1 MTIRTG
7 LQTAAIAALSA
18 ALGATLGAGAL
29 PTAATAGES
38 DDSLIVAWGA
48 TGPIESVDNY
58 FNTNRT
64 GIWFSRMVWDQLIYR
79 EPKTFEYKPL
89 LAESWEQTSPT
100 TWRFK
105 LREGVTFHNGEP
117 FDADDVVFTMDFISN
132 PDSGVKVQ
140 RNVNW
145 IDRAE
150 KIDQYTVDLHSKEPF
165 PQAFEFLSGPI
176 TIYPNEY
183 YAEVGPEGMHKA
195 PIGTGPMKV
204 VSIKT
209 AEEYVFER
217 NEDYTWGSPKG
228 AAAVSSMVV
237 REIGDVQTQ
246 IAELLAGGIDITADI
261 TADHVEQIGGV
272 PGFTALQ
279 AGTMRTGYIGFDA
292 VGRGDFEPT
301 TKLAVRKAMAHA
313 IDREALVANL
323 IRGDAGVIHTPCFP
337 TQFGCDAAAAVK
349 WDYDPEKAKA
359 LLAEAGYPD
368 GFEIEFYTFRPA
380 DWAEAIMGDLAKVGI
395 KASLTKMPYFA
406 LRDKQRN
413 EGTTPMFLMDWGSY
427 SMNDMSAITSHFFK
441 KGPDDFAMDDEVAA
455 WLEEGDTSTD
465 PAVRKA
471 AYAKAIAKITGE
483 VYWLPMFNHVRNY
496 AFAENLTFIPYQDE
510 IPRFWQ
516 YGWK

>member
-1 MTIRTG
+1 MTLKRFAAW
-7 LQTAAIAALSA
+7 TAAGLVGAALATSA
-18 ALGATLGAGAL
+18 QAG
-29 PTAATAGES
+29 PD
-38 DDSLIVAWGA
+38 DDSLVIAWGS
-48 TGPIESVDNY
+48 TGPIEHVDNY
-58 FNTNRT
+58 VNTNRT

-89 LAESWEQTSPT
+89 LAVSWELLNDT
-100 TWRFK
+100 TWQFK
-105 LREGVTFHNGEP
+105 LRQGVKFHNGEP
-117 FDADDVVFTMDFISN
+117 FDADDVVYTLNWISN
-132 PDSGVKVQ
+132 PENGVKVQ

-145 IDRAE
+145 IEKAE
-150 KIDQYTVDLHSKEPF
+150 KIDQYTVNLHMKRPF

-183 YAEVGPEGMHKA
+183 YEKVGPDGMHKA
-195 PIGTGPMKV
+195 PVGTGPMKV
-204 VSIKT
+204 ISIKT
-209 AEEYVFER
+209 AEEYVFEK
-217 NEDYTWGSPKG
+217 NTDYTWGSPKG
-228 AAAVSSMVV
+228 EAKVSKIIV
-237 REIGDVQTQ
+237 REIADVQTQ

-261 TADHVEQIGGV
+261 SADHVDQIGGV
-272 PGFTALQ
+272 PGYVALQ
-279 AGTMRTGYIGFDA
+279 AGTMRTGYLGFDA
-292 VGRGDFEPT
+292 ANRSGHEPVNNL
-301 TKLAVRKAMAHA
+301 KVRQAMAHA
-313 IDREALVANL
+313 IDRASLVKNL

-337 TQFGCDAAAAVK
+337 TQFGCDVSAAVK
-349 WDYDPEKAKA
+349 YEFDQAKAKA

-395 KASLTKMPYFA
+395 KATLTKMPYFA

-441 KGPDDFAMDDEVAA
+441 KGPDDFALDDEVAA
-455 WLEEGDTSTD
+455 WLEEGDTSVD

-471 AYAKAIAKITGE
+471 AYSKAIAKITGN

-496 AFAENLTFIPYQDE
+496 AYREGLVFIPYQDE

-516 YGWK
+516 YGWAK

>member
-1 MTIRTG
+1 MSLKTIAK
-7 LQTAAIAALSA
+7 LMAASALGVTLASA
-18 ALGATLGAGAL
+18 AQAG
-29 PTAATAGES
+29 PD
-38 DDSLIVAWGA
+38 DDSLVIAWGS
-48 TGPIESVDNY
+48 TGPIEHVDNY
-58 FNTNRT
+58 VNTNRT

-89 LAESWEQTSPT
+89 LAESWEQLSDTV
-100 TWRFK
+100 WQFK
-105 LREGVTFHNGEP
+105 LRKGVKFHNGEA
-117 FDADDVVFTMDFISN
+117 FDADDVVYTLNWISN
-132 PDSGVKVQ
+132 PDNGVKVQ

-145 IDRAE
+145 IKEARKVDE
-150 KIDQYTVDLHSKEPF
+150 FTVDLEMKRPF

-183 YAEVGPEGMHKA
+183 YSEVGPDGMHKA
-195 PIGTGPMKV
+195 PVGTGPMKV

-217 NEDYTWGSPKG
+217 NADYNWGSPKG
-228 AAAVSSMVV
+228 EAQVSKMVV
-237 REIGDVQTQ
+237 REIADVQTQ

-261 TADHVEQIGGV
+261 TADHVDQIGGV

-279 AGTMRTGYIGFDA
+279 AGAMRTGYIGFDA
-292 VGRGDFEPT
+292 ANRSGHEPVN
-301 TKLAVRKAMAHA
+301 KLKVRQAMAHA
-313 IDREALVANL
+313 IDRESLVANL

-337 TQFGCDAAAAVK
+337 TQFGCDVNAAVK
-349 WDYDPEKAKA
+349 YEFDQGKAKA

-368 GFEIEFYTFRPA
+368 GFATEFYTFRPA

-395 KASLTKMPYFA
+395 NASLTKMPYFA

-441 KGPDDFAMDDEVAA
+441 KGPDDFALDDDVAG
-455 WLEEGDTSTD
+455 WLEAGDTNSD
-465 PAVRKA
+465 PAVRREN
-471 AYAKAIAKITGE
+471 YAKAIEKITSE

-496 AFAENLTFIPYQDE
+496 GYNEALNFIPYQDE

-516 YGWK
+516 YGWKS

>member
-1 MTIRTG
+1 MSIKRLASWAAAG
-7 LQTAAIAALSA
+7 LVGAAIATSA
-18 ALGATLGAGAL
+18 QAG
-29 PTAATAGES
+29 PD
-38 DDSLIVAWGA
+38 DDSLVIAWGS
-48 TGPIESVDNY
+48 TGPIENVDNY

-89 LAESWEQTSPT
+89 LAESWELLNDT
-100 TWRFK
+100 TWQFK
-105 LREGVTFHNGEP
+105 LRKGVTFHNGEK
-117 FDADDVVFTMDFISN
+117 FDADDVVFTLNWISN
-132 PDSGVKVQ
+132 PENGVKVQ

-145 IDRAE
+145 IKEAVKVDE
-150 KIDQYTVDLHSKEPF
+150 YTVNVVMKKPF

-183 YAEVGPEGMHKA
+183 YTKVGPEGMGKQ
-195 PIGTGPMKV
+195 PVGTGPMKV
-204 VSIKT
+204 TSITT
-209 AEEYVFER
+209 AEEYTFEK
-217 NEDYTWGSPKG
+217 NENYTWGSPKG
-228 AAAVSSMVV
+228 EDKVSKIVV
-237 REIGDVQTQ
+237 REIADVQTH

-261 TADHVEQIGGV
+261 TADHVDQISQV

-292 VGRGDFEPT
+292 AGRGNHEPI
-301 TKLAVRKAMAHA
+301 TKLKVRQAMAHA
-313 IDREALVANL
+313 IDRASLVKNL

-337 TQFGCDAAAAVK
+337 TQFGCDVNSAVK
-349 WDYDPEKAKA
+349 YEFDPEKAKA

-380 DWAEAIMGDLAKVGI
+380 DWAEAVMGDLAKVGI
-395 KASLTKMPYFA
+395 KATLTKMPYFA

-441 KGPDDFAMDDEVAA
+441 KGPDDFALDDEVAA
-455 WLEEGDTSTD
+455 WLEEGDTSVD
-465 PAVRKA
+465 EGVRKA
-471 AYAKAIAKITGE
+471 AYAKAIKKITGE

-496 AFAENLTFIPYQDE
+496 AFNEKLVFIPYQDE

-516 YGWK
+516 YGWN

>member
-1 MTIRTG
+1 M
-7 LQTAAIAALSA
+7 SFK
-18 ALGATLGAGAL
+18 TLAKL
-29 PTAATAGES
+29 FAATALSGVMATS
-38 DDSLIVAWGA
+38 ATAGPDDDSLVIAWGN
-48 TGPIESVDNY
+48 TGPIENVDNY

-89 LAESWEQTSPT
+89 LAESWELLNDT
-100 TWRFK
+100 TWQFK
-105 LREGVTFHNGEP
+105 LRQGVKFHNGEA
-117 FDADDVVFTMDFISN
+117 FNADDVVFTLNWISN
-132 PDSGVKVQ
+132 PENGVKVQ

-145 IDRAE
+145 IEKAE
-150 KIDQYTVDLHSKEPF
+150 KVDEYTVNLIMKKPF

-176 TIYPNEY
+176 TIYPDEY
-183 YAEVGPEGMHKA
+183 YQEVGPEGMGQN
-195 PIGTGPMKV
+195 PIGTGPMKAT
-204 VSIKT
+204 SIKT
-209 AEEYVFER
+209 AEEYTFVK

-228 AAAVSSMVV
+228 EAQVASMVV
-237 REIGDVQTQ
+237 REIADTQTQ

-261 TADHVEQIGGV
+261 TADHVDQIGGV

-292 VGRGDFEPT
+292 AGRGDFEPT
-301 TKLAVRKAMAHA
+301 TKLKVRQAMAHA
-313 IDREALVANL
+313 IDREGLVKNL

-337 TQFGCDAAAAVK
+337 TQFGCDVNAAVQYEF
-349 WDYDPEKAKA
+349 DQEKAKA

-380 DWAEAIMGDLAKVGI
+380 DWAEAVMGDLAKVGI
-395 KASLTKMPYFA
+395 KATLTKMPYFA

-441 KGPDDFAMDDEVAA
+441 KGPDDFALDDDVAG
-455 WLEEGDTSTD
+455 WLEAGDTSVD
-465 PAVRKA
+465 EAVRKA
-471 AYAKAIAKITGE
+471 NYAKAIEKITGE

-496 AFAENLTFIPYQDE
+496 AYNEKLSFIPYQDE

-516 YGWK
+516 YGWTN

>member
-1 MTIRTG
+1 MLMKSIVKV
-7 LQTAAIAALSA
+7 
-18 ALGATLGAGAL
+18 
-29 PTAATAGES
+29 ATATVVGAMLS
-38 DDSLIVAWGA
+38 TTAMAGPDDDSLIIAWGS
-48 TGPIESVDNY
+48 TGPIEHVDNY
-58 FNTNRT
+58 VNTNRT

-89 LAESWEQTSPT
+89 LATGWEQLSDTV
-100 TWRFK
+100 WQFK
-105 LREGVTFHNGEP
+105 LREGVKFHNGEP
-117 FDADDVVFTMDFISN
+117 FDADDVVFTLNWISN
-132 PDSGVKVQ
+132 PDNGVKVQ

-145 IDRAE
+145 IKEAR
-150 KIDQYTVDLHSKEPF
+150 KVDQYTVDLEMKRPF

-183 YAEVGPEGMHKA
+183 YAEVGPDGMHKQ

-204 VSIKT
+204 ISVTT
-209 AEEYVFER
+209 AEEYVFEK
-217 NEDYTWGSPKG
+217 NADYNWGSPKG
-228 AAAVSSMVV
+228 EAQVSKMTV
-237 REIGDVQTQ
+237 REIADVQTQ

-261 TADHVEQIGGV
+261 SADHVDQIGGV

-292 VGRGDFEPT
+292 ANRSGHEPVN
-301 TKLAVRKAMAHA
+301 KLQVRQAMAHA
-313 IDREALVANL
+313 IDRESLVKNL

-337 TQFGCDAAAAVK
+337 TQFGCDVDSAVK
-349 WDYDPEKAKA
+349 YEFDPEKAKA
-359 LLAEAGYPD
+359 LLSEAGYPD

-380 DWAEAIMGDLAKVGI
+380 DWAEAVMGDLAKVGI
-395 KASLTKMPYFA
+395 KATLTKMPYFA

-413 EGTTPMFLMDWGSY
+413 EGSTPMFLMDWGSY

-441 KGPDDFAMDDEVAA
+441 KGPDDFALDDDVAG
-455 WLEEGDTSTD
+455 WLETGDTSND

-471 AYAKAIAKITGE
+471 NYAKAIEKITGE

-496 AFAENLTFIPYQDE
+496 GYREELTFIPYQDE

-516 YGWK
+516 YGWN

>member
-1 MTIRTG
+1 MK
-7 LQTAAIAALSA
+7 LKKL
-18 ALGATLGAGAL
+18 ATLA
-29 PTAATAGES
+29 AATLVGAAVASTAQAGPD
-38 DDSLIVAWGA
+38 DDSLIIAWGS
-48 TGPIESVDNY
+48 TGPIEHVDNY
-58 FNTNRT
+58 VNTNRT

-89 LAESWEQTSPT
+89 LAESWELLNDT
-100 TWRFK
+100 TWQFK
-105 LREGVTFHNGEP
+105 LRQGVKFHNGEP
-117 FDADDVVFTMDFISN
+117 FDADDVVYTLNWISN
-132 PDSGVKVQ
+132 PENGVKVQ

-145 IDRAE
+145 IEKAE
-150 KIDQYTVDLHSKEPF
+150 KIDQYTVNLHMKRPF

-183 YAEVGPEGMHKA
+183 YAEVGPDGMHKQ
-195 PIGTGPMKV
+195 PVGTGPMKV

-228 AAAVSSMVV
+228 MAKVSKIIV
-237 REIGDVQTQ
+237 REIADVQTQ

-261 TADHVEQIGGV
+261 SADHVDQISQV
-272 PGFTALQ
+272 PGYVALQ
-279 AGTMRTGYIGFDA
+279 AGTMRTGYLGFDA
-292 VGRGDFEPT
+292 ANRSGHEPVNNL
-301 TKLAVRKAMAHA
+301 KVRQAMAHA
-313 IDREALVANL
+313 INREALVKNL

-337 TQFGCDAAAAVK
+337 TQFGCDVSAAVK
-349 WDYDPEKAKA
+349 YEYDPAKAKA

-380 DWAEAIMGDLAKVGI
+380 DWAEAIMGDLAQVGI
-395 KASLTKMPYFA
+395 KATLTKMPYFA

-441 KGPDDFAMDDEVAA
+441 KGPDDFALDDEVAA
-455 WLEEGDTSTD
+455 WLETGDTSSD
-465 PAVRKA
+465 PAVRKEN
-471 AYAKAIAKITGE
+471 YAKAIAKITGE

-496 AFAENLTFIPYQDE
+496 AYREELVFIPYQDE

-516 YGWK
+516 YGWKG

>member
-1 MTIRTG
+1 MRLKRIATLAAAG
-7 LQTAAIAALSA
+7 LVGAALSTSA
-18 ALGATLGAGAL
+18 QAG
-29 PTAATAGES
+29 P
-38 DDSLIVAWGA
+38 DDNSLIVAWGS
-48 TGPIESVDNY
+48 TGPIENVDNY

-89 LAESWEQTSPT
+89 LAESWELLNDT
-100 TWRFK
+100 TWQFK
-105 LREGVTFHNGEP
+105 LRQGVKFHNGEE
-117 FDADDVVFTMDFISN
+117 FDADDVVFTLNWISN
-132 PDSGVKVQ
+132 PENGVKVQ

-145 IDRAE
+145 IEKAE
-150 KIDQYTVDLHSKEPF
+150 KVDKYTVNLIMKKPF

-183 YAEVGPEGMHKA
+183 YTEVGPEGMGKQ
-195 PIGTGPMKV
+195 PVGTGPMKV
-204 VSIKT
+204 ISITT
-209 AEEYVFER
+209 AEEYVFEK
-217 NEDYTWGSPKG
+217 NTDYTWGSPKG
-228 AAAVSSMVV
+228 EAKVDKIVV
-237 REIGDVQTQ
+237 REIADVQTH

-261 TADHVEQIGGV
+261 TADHVDQISQV
-272 PGFTALQ
+272 PGFKALQ

-292 VGRGDFEPT
+292 AGRGEFEPT
-301 TKLAVRKAMAHA
+301 TKLKVRQAMAHA
-313 IDREALVANL
+313 IDRASLVKNL

-337 TQFGCDAAAAVK
+337 TQFGCDVDSAVK
-349 WDYDPEKAKA
+349 YEFDPEKAKA

-395 KASLTKMPYFA
+395 KATLTKMPYFA

-441 KGPDDFAMDDEVAA
+441 KGPDDFALDDEVAA
-455 WLEEGDTSTD
+455 WLEEGDTSVD

-471 AYAKAIAKITGE
+471 AYSKAINKITGQ

-496 AFAENLTFIPYQDE
+496 AFNEKLVFIPYQDE

-516 YGWK
+516 YGWAN